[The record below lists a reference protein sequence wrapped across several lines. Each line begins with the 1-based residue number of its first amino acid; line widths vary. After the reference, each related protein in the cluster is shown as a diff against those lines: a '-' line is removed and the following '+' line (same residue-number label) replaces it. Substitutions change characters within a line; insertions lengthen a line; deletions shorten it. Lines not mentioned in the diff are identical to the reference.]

1 MNASKEKAPCTAV
14 TMQGRNDNVQ
24 EKHNIISQERQEGFR
39 MAGALESLAT
49 EIEQTRQLVGLLV
62 DSLED
67 EGKDSIRPAR
77 VKVYSD
83 SLWVLFDHL
92 GTLGD
97 VANSEAAH
105 YYQKGRDAQ

>member
-1 MNASKEKAPCTAV
+1 MNASKEKAPCTAA

-24 EKHNIISQERQEGFR
+24 EKYNIISQERQEGFR

-62 DSLED
+62 ENLD
-67 EGKDSIRPAR
+67 EEGQKEMRPERIKIYTA
-77 VKVYSD
+77 

-92 GTLGD
+92 RTLRG
-97 VANSEAAH
+97 VAESDAA
-105 YYQKGRDAQ
+105 YYYLK

>member
-1 MNASKEKAPCTAV
+1 MNTGKEKTPCTAA
-14 TMQGRNDNVQ
+14 TMQGRDNNVQ
-24 EKHNIISQERQEGFR
+24 EQYNTISQEQQEAFR

-92 GTLGD
+92 GTLGN

-105 YYQKGRDAQ
+105 YYQERRAAQ

>member
-1 MNASKEKAPCTAV
+1 MTSTTKRAPLEAATSKSAK
-14 TMQGRNDNVQ
+14 DNVQ
-24 EKHNIISQERQEGFR
+24 EQYNTANQERQEGFR

-105 YYQKGRDAQ
+105 YYQKERDAQ

>member
-1 MNASKEKAPCTAV
+1 MNASKEKAPSTAA

-24 EKHNIISQERQEGFR
+24 EQYTTANQERQEGFR

-105 YYQKGRDAQ
+105 YCLKK

>member
-1 MNASKEKAPCTAV
+1 MTSTTKRAPPEAATSKSAK
-14 TMQGRNDNVQ
+14 DNVQ
-24 EKHNIISQERQEGFR
+24 EQYTTANQERQEGFR

-67 EGKDSIRPAR
+67 EGKESIRPAR

>member
-1 MNASKEKAPCTAV
+1 MYKSSIPPPTRNGKRVSAWLAP
-14 TMQGRNDNVQ
+14 
-24 EKHNIISQERQEGFR
+24 
-39 MAGALESLAT
+39 

>member
-1 MNASKEKAPCTAV
+1 MNASKEKAPCTAA
-14 TMQGRNDNVQ
+14 TMQGRNDNAQ
-24 EKHNIISQERQEGFR
+24 EKYNIISQERQEGFR

-92 GTLGD
+92 GTLGN
-97 VANSEAAH
+97 VANSEAAN

>member
-1 MNASKEKAPCTAV
+1 MNASKEKAPCTAA
-14 TMQGRNDNVQ
+14 TMQGRNDNAQ
-24 EKHNIISQERQEGFR
+24 EKYNIISQERQEGFR

-77 VKVYSD
+77 GMVYSD

-92 GTLGD
+92 GTLGN

>member
-1 MNASKEKAPCTAV
+1 MNASKEKAPCTAA

-24 EKHNIISQERQEGFR
+24 EKYNIISQERQEGFR

-92 GTLGD
+92 VPEREGCALI
-97 VANSEAAH
+97 
-105 YYQKGRDAQ
+105 RFP

>member
-1 MNASKEKAPCTAV
+1 MNASKEKAPCTAA

-24 EKHNIISQERQEGFR
+24 EQYNTANQERQEGFR

-67 EGKDSIRPAR
+67 EGKDSIRPER

-105 YYQKGRDAQ
+105 YCLKK